1 MFQYKVRDTNNR
13 LIASQVEAET
23 INAVREMMRRKGF
36 TVVEITE
43 IKAKQGG
50 LAFLEKKPT
59 VKDVALFARQ
69 LSTLISSGV
78 PLVQALTVMS
88 RQIENP
94 KFSRVVN
101 KIRNEVQSG
110 TALSDALVEHKVFGR
125 LFVNLVRAGE
135 VSGNL
140 DLVLNRLSGF
150 LEKDLALRGKLKSS
164 MTYPTI
170 VIVFA
175 FGITYFLLTTIVP
188 QFGGIISQLG
198 GEMPVLTK
206 ILMSVSDF
214 LKTKTW
220 MFLIF
225 GAVFTVAYKQA
236 YKTPNGRRAI
246 DTFKLRMPV
255 MGPIVSKGGIAT
267 YARTLSLLMASGVQ
281 IIESLEITKTTM
293 TNSVLED
300 AIENSRRAVMI
311 GENMSDA
318 LAATKIFPPMT
329 TQMMSIGE
337 ETGNIDGMLDKIAD
351 YFEREVDEA
360 IDGMTAA
367 IEPIL
372 IMVLGS
378 IVGLIV
384 AGMFMP
390 MFAIIGQLSA

>member
-1 MFQYKVRDTNNR
+1 M
-13 LIASQVEAET
+13 
-23 INAVREMMRRKGF
+23 
-36 TVVEITE
+36 
-43 IKAKQGG
+43 
-50 LAFLEKKPT
+50 
-59 VKDVALFARQ
+59 
-69 LSTLISSGV
+69 
-78 PLVQALTVMS
+78 
-88 RQIENP
+88 
-94 KFSRVVN
+94 
-101 KIRNEVQSG
+101 
-110 TALSDALVEHKVFGR
+110 
-125 LFVNLVRAGE
+125 
-135 VSGNL
+135 
-140 DLVLNRLSGF
+140 
-150 LEKDLALRGKLKSS
+150 
-164 MTYPTI
+164 
-170 VIVFA
+170 
-175 FGITYFLLTTIVP
+175 P